1 MDSLQ
6 FYGVDRI
13 LLWCAPVTIGDKIQ
27 VDRLMRAQVSEEGA
41 INNVEGNLQGLKP
54 SQVRQLEKL
63 YQRRIP
69 PREIVTQDFA
79 RRLTEVS
86 REIGRQVGVLVNRNG
101 YVEYVVVGNARGI
114 VLPDLKRT
122 RVGVDRFRGLRC
134 LHTHLSGEDLTQ
146 DDLTDLAL
154 LRLDL
159 MAAIEARSDGLPGLV
174 RGAYLLPALKSSP
187 AATAESGIGDE
198 AAEEQPSNSRN
209 SSWGSIEPRIPSQL
223 DIDFL
228 DFINSL
234 EEEMTRTRR
243 VRSDSDRRERAIL
256 VGVTTGTAQSAME
269 SLDELR
275 ELARSSGAVVLD
287 TIVQRRPKLDPRSL
301 VGRGKLEELIIRS
314 LQLGADVL
322 IFDHDLSPGQA
333 RTIGDA
339 TDLKIIDRTQL
350 ILDIFAQR
358 ARSREGKIQVELAQ
372 LKYMLPRLTG
382 SGTEMSRLMGGIGGR
397 GPGETKLEV
406 DRRRVRDRI
415 HQLEK
420 QIEQIRT
427 SRRIRRSRRERRQVP
442 IISIVGYTN
451 AGKST
456 LLNALTNSDVAVEDL
471 MFATLDP
478 TSRRLRLPRDQEVVI
493 NDTVGFIR
501 DLPPD
506 LITAFRATL
515 EEMEESD
522 MLIHLVDARSPQFES
537 HIASVEKILQD
548 LGLAE
553 IPRLL
558 VFNKADLLLPDEVTN
573 LQRSYDAVAVSAL
586 DRSSLL
592 PMVERTAEIL
602 FPLIEG
608 TRAVSFQ
615 VESNVAKT

>member
-1 MDSLQ
+1 M
-6 FYGVDRI
+6 G
-13 LLWCAPVTIGDKIQ
+13 
-27 VDRLMRAQVSEEGA
+27 AQVSEEGA

-174 RGAYLLPALKSSP
+174 RGAYLLPALKSASGTLT
-187 AATAESGIGDE
+187 ATESGIGE
-198 AAEEQPSNSRN
+198 EPAEEKPSNSRN

-228 DFINSL
+228 DFITSL
-234 EEEMTRTRR
+234 EEEMARTRR

-372 LKYMLPRLTG
+372 LKYMLPRLSG

-558 VFNKADLLLPDEVTN
+558 VFNKADLLSPDAVKN

-586 DRSSLL
+586 NRNSLL

-608 TRAVSFQ
+608 ARPVSFQ